1 MSEATNQPAEATPVD
16 VVPEQITDQD
26 FNELFDA
33 NAVDRGEAEEA
44 PAEEAAPEAVPEQP
58 QAEGPDRIGQLENAV
73 KEIAKVVVN
82 NAQQAQ
88 QPQQQVQQKHEDPP
102 IEERLASENPQ
113 DPEGVK
119 WLVGQV
125 KQVVSEELN
134 KELNPL
140 KQGLGYV
147 HNQITQSQSEKV
159 VNDFDSHVDEVMNS
173 LQVDNEYDRKVMKDS
188 VVQRG
193 MKQYGQQF
201 SRQHVPALLRN
212 INNERLESR
221 HQASSAVDA
230 EVAQNVQDTPPVQT
244 GQTGKTAAQS
254 LFSGLRDPKN
264 KDLDF
269 RGEGMTKT
277 VLEYLGDAAA
287 AVGKRTMG

>member
-1 MSEATNQPAEATPVD
+1 MSEATNQQAEAAPVD
-16 VVPEQITDQD
+16 VVPEQVTDQD
-26 FNELFDA
+26 FNELFSA
-33 NAVDRGEAEEA
+33 NAEARGES
-44 PAEEAAPEAVPEQP
+44 QP
-58 QAEGPDRIGQLENAV
+58 QAETPQEEVTENAEAPPQEEDRIGALENTV
-73 KEIAKVVVN
+73 KEMARVVVQ
-82 NAQQAQ
+82 NAQQQ
-88 QPQQQVQQKHEDPP
+88 QAPQQQQVVQPEVP
-102 IEERLASENPQ
+102 IEDRLASENPQ

-147 HNQITQSQSEKV
+147 HNQITQNQSEKV
-159 VNDFDSHVDEVMNS
+159 VQDFDQHVDAVMNN
-173 LQVDNEYDRKVMKDS
+173 LQVDNDYDRNVMKDA
-188 VVQRG
+188 VIQRG

-212 INNERLESR
+212 INNERLEAR
-221 HQASSAVDA
+221 HQTSNSIDA
-230 EVAQNVQDTPPVQT
+230 EVSQNVQDTPPVQT

>member
-1 MSEATNQPAEATPVD
+1 MSEATEAAPVD

-33 NAVDRGEAEEA
+33 NAGERGEVVSEPEA
-44 PAEEAAPEAVPEQP
+44 PVAPAQAPQEPPEE
-58 QAEGPDRIGQLENAV
+58 DRIGNLENTV
-73 KEIAKVVVN
+73 KEMARVVVQN
-82 NAQQAQ
+82 SQAQQHQQQQQQQPAQQAE
-88 QPQQQVQQKHEDPP
+88 VP
-102 IEERLASENPQ
+102 IEDRLASENPQ

-125 KQVVSEELN
+125 KQVVSDELN

-147 HNQITQSQSEKV
+147 HNQITQNQSEKV
-159 VNDFDSHVDEVMNS
+159 VQDFDQHVDEVMGN
-173 LQVDNEYDRKVMKDS
+173 LQIDNEYDRNVMKDA
-188 VVQRG
+188 VIQRG

-221 HQASSAVDA
+221 HQTADAVA
-230 EVAQNVQDTPPVQT
+230 TEVSQNVQDTPPVQT

>member
-88 QPQQQVQQKHEDPP
+88 QPQQQVQQKQEDPP

>member
-1 MSEATNQPAEATPVD
+1 MSEATNQQAEAAPVD
-16 VVPEQITDQD
+16 VVPEQVTDQD
-26 FNELFDA
+26 FNELFSA
-33 NAVDRGEAEEA
+33 NAEARGES
-44 PAEEAAPEAVPEQP
+44 QP
-58 QAEGPDRIGQLENAV
+58 QAETPQEEVTENAEAPPQEEDRIGALENTV
-73 KEIAKVVVN
+73 KEMARVVVQ
-82 NAQQAQ
+82 NAQQQ
-88 QPQQQVQQKHEDPP
+88 QAPQQQQVVQPEVP
-102 IEERLASENPQ
+102 IEDRLASENPQ

-147 HNQITQSQSEKV
+147 HNQITQNQSEKV
-159 VNDFDSHVDEVMNS
+159 VQDFDQHVDAVMNN
-173 LQVDNEYDRKVMKDS
+173 LQVDNDYDRNVMKDA
-188 VVQRG
+188 VIQRG

-201 SRQHVPALLRN
+201 SRQHGPALLRN
-212 INNERLESR
+212 INNERLEAR
-221 HQASSAVDA
+221 HQTSNSIDA
-230 EVAQNVQDTPPVQT
+230 EVSQNVQDTPPVQT